1 MWRRVANLVALTALL
16 GCSSALPDRSVPP
29 APEPQPTSIPEPIP
43 AALPA
48 AESPLPSFWEPPFG
62 PDILVVGDSQISFGA
77 GAGHLALF
85 GNLARACGANPQERR
100 FLDNLDAQSVA
111 AIGVRS
117 SSLNHWS
124 ARDADTKG
132 VICDKDARFGVNA
145 GTYGVTGPAR
155 SYVQIGEGRPYEFC
169 RPNQTPFE
177 AMFREGYYRPKLV
190 VLAFLGNSVD
200 RWADHATA
208 TADLRASI
216 AQIPEESA
224 CVVMS
229 TAAAFDAEV
238 NAKRQLAQR
247 NLARAV
253 ATTGGRCS
261 FAEALTPDLVASVTG
276 NPDHFRTNE
285 AGEVLDRFHPNTKGF
300 ERFFQSATPV
310 ICAAVF
316 DQIGPL

>member
-1 MWRRVANLVALTALL
+1 MWRSMANLIALSALL
-16 GCSSALPDRSVPP
+16 GCSTALPDRPVPP
-29 APEPQPTSIPEPIP
+29 EPGPQSVSIPAPIP
-43 AALPA
+43 AALPP
-48 AESPLPSFWEPPFG
+48 EEPPLRTFPDPPFG

-77 GAGHLALF
+77 GAGYLTVF
-85 GNLARACGANPQERR
+85 GNLARACGANAQERR
-100 FLDNLDAQSVA
+100 FLDNLDAGSVA

-124 ARDADTKG
+124 ARDVGTKG

-155 SYVQIGEGRPYEFC
+155 SYVQIGEGQPYEFC
-169 RPNQTPFE
+169 RPNQSPFE

-200 RWADHATA
+200 RWSDPATA

-216 AQIPEESA
+216 AQMPDESA

-253 ATTGGRCS
+253 AATGGRCS

-276 NPDHFRTNE
+276 NPDYFRTNE
-285 AGEVLDRFHPNTKGF
+285 AGEVLDRFHPNSKGF
-300 ERFFQSATPV
+300 ERFFQSATPA

>member
-1 MWRRVANLVALTALL
+1 MVVLSALL
-16 GCSSALPDRSVPP
+16 GCSAALPDRPVPS
-29 APEPQPTSIPEPIP
+29 APEPQPASTP
-43 AALPA
+43 APSPVALPA
-48 AESPLPSFWEPPFG
+48 EEPPLPSFRNPPFG

-85 GNLARACGANPQERR
+85 GNLARSCGANAQERR
-100 FLDNLDAQSVA
+100 LLENLDAQSVA

-124 ARDADTKG
+124 ARDAGTKG

-145 GTYGVTGPAR
+145 GTYGVSGPTR
-155 SYVQIGEGRPYEFC
+155 SYVQIGEDRPYEFC
-169 RPNQTPFE
+169 RPNQSPFE

-200 RWADHATA
+200 RWSDPATA

-216 AQIPEESA
+216 AQMPDESA

-253 ATTGGRCS
+253 AATGGRCS

-276 NPDHFRTNE
+276 NPNDFRINE

-300 ERFFQSATPV
+300 ERFFQSATPA

-316 DQIGPL
+316 DQIGPP